1 MGKDLY
7 TLKLKNLSEQISLML
22 MEAEGDVANEASS
35 SLERMQSYLSANDP
49 ENAKNQLRVS
59 WLKLSGIYQ
68 KVEDAIVEKANT
80 PTDAEN
86 IAAEDALNAGI
97 KAAILSITAV
107 AVATVGALNIFAKGL
122 DDVKQMTDMALGSSN
137 YQDFSKHVNA
147 LKKIVSDT
155 SLWSKLTVSSAAKEA
170 AGSNVAMIK
179 KGYIMAGVA
188 MILVSLILVILAGVK
203 LDVVGS
209 IKEALKSLDIRN
221 IMASVGK
228 MVAIGVLALP
238 AVIGAM
244 LIVIAVGG
252 FKESDMASKVASACY
267 PVLKVVNI
275 IVAKVIEVS
284 QNAARNKVSSI
295 KKMKALKK

>member
-1 MGKDLY
+1 
-7 TLKLKNLSEQISLML
+7 
-22 MEAEGDVANEASS
+22 
-35 SLERMQSYLSANDP
+35 
-49 ENAKNQLRVS
+49 
-59 WLKLSGIYQ
+59 
-68 KVEDAIVEKANT
+68 
-80 PTDAEN
+80 
-86 IAAEDALNAGI
+86 
-97 KAAILSITAV
+97 
-107 AVATVGALNIFAKGL
+107 
-122 DDVKQMTDMALGSSN
+122 
-137 YQDFSKHVNA
+137 
-147 LKKIVSDT
+147 
-155 SLWSKLTVSSAAKEA
+155 
-170 AGSNVAMIK
+170 MIK

-203 LDVVGS
+203 LDVIGS

-228 MVAIGVLALP
+228 MLAIGALALP

-252 FKESDMASKVASACY
+252 FKESDTAAKVASACY

>member
-7 TLKLKNLSEQISLML
+7 TLKLKNLSEQINLML
-22 MEAEGDVANEASS
+22 MEAEGDVVNETEGAVSQINEAVGGEQVAQDAKGFFGKVSS
-35 SLERMQSYLSANDP
+35 KFE
-49 ENAKNQLRVS
+49 V
-59 WLKLSGIYQ
+59 
-68 KVEDAIVEKANT
+68 VVKAAT
-80 PTDAEN
+80 PTDAEK
-86 IAAEDALNAGI
+86 IAAEDTLNAGLRT
-97 KAAILSITAV
+97 AILSITAV
-107 AVATVGALNIFAKGL
+107 AVAAVGTLNIFAKGL
-122 DDVKQMTDMALGSSN
+122 DDIKQMTNLALNSSN

-147 LKKIVSDT
+147 LKKIASDT
-155 SLWSKLTVSSAAKEA
+155 SLWSKLTVSGAAKEA

-203 LDVVGS
+203 LDIVGS

-228 MVAIGVLALP
+228 MIAIGALALP
-238 AVIGAM
+238 AVIGAI

-252 FKESDMASKVASACY
+252 FKESDIASKVASACY